1 MALAIPP
8 TPTTDDSDRAHMA
21 RAIRLA
27 ERGRYTTDPNPRVG
41 CVLVRDGQIV
51 GEGWHRRAG
60 EPHAEPLA
68 LAQAG
73 ERARGATVYVTL
85 EPCSHHGR
93 TPPCAEAL
101 IAARV
106 ARVVCAMV
114 DPNPSVAGRGI
125 EWLRQ
130 AGIAVEVGCLE
141 SEARALNPGFVKRHE
156 QGRPYVRCKLAA
168 SLDGRTALATGES
181 KWITSEAARR
191 DVQRWRAASSA
202 IVTGLGT
209 VLGDDPSLNVR
220 LSAAELPGMD
230 PDEPVR
236 QPWRV
241 VVDSYWRTPPDARL
255 LQRPGRTL
263 IAGIGSRDT
272 AAAAALEM
280 AGAELIRLPE
290 SAGRVD
296 LTALMAELARLG
308 VNDVLL
314 EAGSTLSGAAVRAG
328 LVDEILLYQAPC
340 LMGQAAKGLFD
351 LPGIDTMAD
360 RVTLEI
366 LELRRVGVDLRL
378 RARPNL

>member
-1 MALAIPP
+1 MVSPRP
-8 TPTTDDSDRAHMA
+8 VSDGDGRDRLHMA

-41 CVLVRDGQIV
+41 CVLVRDGQVV

-68 LAQAG
+68 LAAAG
-73 ERARGATVYVTL
+73 EHALGATVYVTL

-101 IAARV
+101 VEAGV
-106 ARVVCAMV
+106 TRVVCAMV
-114 DPNPSVAGRGI
+114 DPNPRVAGRGI
-125 EWLRQ
+125 ERLRQ
-130 AGIAVEVGCLE
+130 AGIVVEVGCLE
-141 SEARALNPGFVKRHE
+141 SEARALNPGFIKRHE
-156 QGRPYVRCKLAA
+156 QGRPYVRCKLGA

-181 KWITSEAARR
+181 KWITAEAARR
-191 DVQRWRAASSA
+191 DVQRWRARSSA

-220 LSAAELPGMD
+220 LTAVELPGMAA
-230 PDEPVR
+230 DEPVR
-236 QPWRV
+236 QPWRI
-241 VVDSYWRTPPDARL
+241 VVDSYWRTPPESRML
-255 LQRPGRTL
+255 GLPGRTL
-263 IAGIGSRDT
+263 IAGIGPINET
-272 AAAAALEM
+272 ATALEA

-290 SAGRVD
+290 LGGRVD
-296 LTALMAELARLG
+296 LAALMAELARREI
-308 VNDVLL
+308 NEVLL

-360 RVTLEI
+360 RVALEI
-366 LELRRVGVDLRL
+366 LEVRRIGVDLRI

>member
-1 MALAIPP
+1 
-8 TPTTDDSDRAHMA
+8 MA
-21 RAIRLA
+21 RAIQLA
-27 ERGRYTTDPNPRVG
+27 ALGRYTTDPNPRVG
-41 CVLVRDGQIV
+41 CVLVRDGQVV

-68 LAQAG
+68 LAAAG

-85 EPCSHHGR
+85 EPCAHQGR

-101 IAARV
+101 IAAGV
-106 ARVVCAMV
+106 ARVLCAMV
-114 DPNPSVAGRGI
+114 DPNPRVAGRGI
-125 EWLRQ
+125 ERLRQ

-141 SEARALNPGFVKRHE
+141 SEARTLNPGFIKRHE

-181 KWITSEAARR
+181 QWITAEAARH

-220 LSAAELPGMD
+220 LTAAELPGLD
-230 PDEPVR
+230 PDDPVR
-236 QPWRV
+236 QPWRI
-241 VVDSYWRTPPDARL
+241 VVDSYWRTPPQARL
-255 LQRPGRTL
+255 LSLPGRTL
-263 IAGIGSRDT
+263 IAGIGPKN
-272 AAAAALEM
+272 AAAAALEA
-280 AGAELIRLPE
+280 AGAELIQLPE
-290 SAGRVD
+290 RAGRVD
-296 LTALMAELARLG
+296 LVAFMAELARRE
-308 VNDVLL
+308 VNEVLL
-314 EAGSTLSGAAVRAG
+314 EAGSTLSGAVVHAG

-360 RVTLEI
+360 RVALEI
-366 LELRRVGVDLRL
+366 LDVRRIGRDLRI
-378 RARPNL
+378 RARPDL

>member
-1 MALAIPP
+1 MS
-8 TPTTDDSDRAHMA
+8 TPRPVSITDGHDRLHMA
-21 RAIRLA
+21 RAIQLA
-27 ERGRYTTDPNPRVG
+27 ERGRYTTAPNPCVG
-41 CVLVRDGQIV
+41 CVLVRDAQIV

-60 EPHAEPLA
+60 APHAEPLA
-68 LAQAG
+68 LAVAG

-101 IAARV
+101 VAAGV

-114 DPNPSVAGRGI
+114 DPNPRVAGRGI
-125 EWLRQ
+125 ERLRQ
-130 AGIAVEVGCLE
+130 AGIAVDVGCLE
-141 SEARALNPGFVKRHE
+141 SEARALNPGFVKRYE
-156 QGRPYVRCKLAA
+156 QGQPYVRCKLAA

-181 KWITSEAARR
+181 QWITAAAARR

-202 IVTGLGT
+202 ILTGLGT
-209 VLGDDPSLNVR
+209 VLGDDPNLNVR
-220 LSAAELPGMD
+220 LTAAELPGMD
-230 PDEPVR
+230 PDAQVR
-236 QPWRV
+236 QPWRI
-241 VVDSYWRTPPDARL
+241 VVDSYWRMPSKARML
-255 LQRPGRTL
+255 GLPGRTL
-263 IAGIGSRDT
+263 IAGIGPKNE
-272 AAAAALEM
+272 AAAALEA

-290 SAGRVD
+290 HSGRVD
-296 LTALMAELARLG
+296 LVALMAELARRE

-360 RVTLEI
+360 RVALEI
-366 LELRRVGVDLRL
+366 LDVRRIGRDLRI
-378 RARPNL
+378 RARPDL

>member
-1 MALAIPP
+1 MSLSHSITAGDG
-8 TPTTDDSDRAHMA
+8 TDRFHMA
-21 RAIRLA
+21 RAIQLA

-41 CVLVRDGQIV
+41 CVLVRDGQVV
-51 GEGWHRRAG
+51 GESWHRRAG

-68 LAQAG
+68 LADAG

-101 IAARV
+101 IAAGV

-114 DPNPSVAGRGI
+114 DPNPRVAGRGV
-125 EWLRQ
+125 ERLRQ
-130 AGIAVEVGCLE
+130 AGITVEVGCLE

-181 KWITSEAARR
+181 KWITAEAARR

-220 LSAAELPGMD
+220 LTAADLPGMAA
-230 PDEPVR
+230 DEPVR

-241 VVDSYWRTPPDARL
+241 VVDSYWRTPPAARML
-255 LQRPGRTL
+255 GLPGRTL
-263 IAGIGSRDT
+263 IAGIGPSDT
-272 AAAAALEM
+272 AAAALE
-280 AGAELIRLPE
+280 AVGAELMRLPE
-290 SAGRVD
+290 HSGRVD
-296 LTALMAELARLG
+296 LAALMAELARRE
-308 VNDVLL
+308 VNEVLL
-314 EAGSTLSGAAVRAG
+314 EAGSTLSGAAVHAG

-351 LPGIDTMAD
+351 LPGIDTMLD
-360 RVTLEI
+360 RVGLEI
-366 LELRRVGVDLRL
+366 LDVRRIGRDLRI
-378 RARPNL
+378 RARPDL

>member
-1 MALAIPP
+1 
-8 TPTTDDSDRAHMA
+8 MA
-21 RAIRLA
+21 RAIQLA

-41 CVLVRDGQIV
+41 CVLVRDGQVV
-51 GEGWHRRAG
+51 GESWHRRAG

-68 LAQAG
+68 LADAG

-101 IAARV
+101 IAAGV

-114 DPNPSVAGRGI
+114 DPNPRVAGRGV
-125 EWLRQ
+125 ERLRQ
-130 AGIAVEVGCLE
+130 AGITVEVGCLE

-181 KWITSEAARR
+181 QWITAEAARR

-220 LSAAELPGMD
+220 LTAADLPGMAA
-230 PDEPVR
+230 DEPVR

-241 VVDSYWRTPPDARL
+241 VVDSYWRTPPAARML
-255 LQRPGRTL
+255 GLPGRTL
-263 IAGIGSRDT
+263 IAGIGPSDT
-272 AAAAALEM
+272 AAAALE
-280 AGAELIRLPE
+280 AVGAELMRLPE
-290 SAGRVD
+290 HSGRVD
-296 LTALMAELARLG
+296 LAALMAELARRE
-308 VNDVLL
+308 VNEVLL
-314 EAGSTLSGAAVRAG
+314 EAGSTLSGAAVHAG

-351 LPGIDTMAD
+351 LPGIDTMLD
-360 RVTLEI
+360 RVGLEI
-366 LELRRVGVDLRL
+366 LDVRRIGRDLRI
-378 RARPNL
+378 RARPDL

>member
-1 MALAIPP
+1 MALSRPVTA
-8 TPTTDDSDRAHMA
+8 DDGADRLHMA
-21 RAIRLA
+21 HAIRLA

-41 CVLVRDGQIV
+41 CVLVRDGQVV

-101 IAARV
+101 IAAGV
-106 ARVVCAMV
+106 VRVVCAMV
-114 DPNPSVAGRGI
+114 DPNPRVAGRGI
-125 EWLRQ
+125 ERLRQ

-141 SEARALNPGFVKRHE
+141 SEARALNPGFIKRHE

-181 KWITSEAARR
+181 HWITAEAARR
-191 DVQRWRAASSA
+191 DVQRWRAASSV

-220 LSAAELPGMD
+220 LTAAELPGME
-230 PDEPVR
+230 PDAPVR
-236 QPWRV
+236 QPCRV
-241 VVDSYWRTPPDARL
+241 VVDSYWRLPPTARL
-255 LQRPGRTL
+255 LGLPGRTFV
-263 IAGIGSRDT
+263 AGIGPKN
-272 AAAAALEM
+272 AAALALES
-280 AGAELIRLPE
+280 AGAELICVPE
-290 SAGRVD
+290 QGGRVD
-296 LTALMAELARLG
+296 LTALMAELARREFNE
-308 VNDVLL
+308 VFL
-314 EAGSTLSGAAVRAG
+314 EAGSTLAGAAVRAG
-328 LVDEILLYQAPC
+328 LVDEILLYLAPC

-351 LPGIDTMAD
+351 LPGIDTMAE
-360 RVTLEI
+360 RVALEI
-366 LELRRVGVDLRL
+366 LEVRRVGVDLRL
-378 RARPNL
+378 RALPTLR

>member
-1 MALAIPP
+1 MIRPYPVA
-8 TPTTDDSDRAHMA
+8 DGDGCDRLHMA

-27 ERGRYTTDPNPRVG
+27 ERGCYTTDPNPRVG
-41 CVLVRDGQIV
+41 CVLTLDGQVV

-85 EPCSHHGR
+85 EPCSHQGR

-101 IAARV
+101 IAAGV
-106 ARVVCAMV
+106 TRVVCAMV
-114 DPNPSVAGRGI
+114 DPNPRVAGRGI
-125 EWLRQ
+125 ERLRQ

-141 SEARALNPGFVKRHE
+141 SEARALNPGFVKRHA

-191 DVQRWRAASSA
+191 DVQRWRARSSA

-220 LSAAELPGMD
+220 LTAAELPGME
-230 PDEPVR
+230 PDAPVR

-241 VVDSYWRTPPDARL
+241 VVDSYWRTPPRARL
-255 LQRPGRTL
+255 LGLPGRTL
-263 IAGIGSRDT
+263 IAGMGPRDP
-272 AAAAALEM
+272 AAAALEA

-290 SAGRVD
+290 QAGRVD
-296 LTALMAELARLG
+296 LASLMAELARRE
-308 VNDVLL
+308 VNEVLL

-340 LMGQAAKGLFD
+340 LMGQAARGLFD
-351 LPGIDTMAD
+351 LPGIDTMLD
-360 RVTLEI
+360 RVGLEI
-366 LELRRVGVDLRL
+366 LEVRSIGRDLRI
-378 RARPNL
+378 RARPDL

>member
-1 MALAIPP
+1 MALSRPA
-8 TPTTDDSDRAHMA
+8 TAGDAADRLHMA
-21 RAIRLA
+21 RAIGLA

-41 CVLVRDGQIV
+41 CVLVRDGQVV

-73 ERARGATVYVTL
+73 ERARDATVYVTL

-101 IAARV
+101 IAAGV

-114 DPNPSVAGRGI
+114 DPNPRVAGRGV
-125 EWLRQ
+125 ERLRQ
-130 AGIAVEVGCLE
+130 AGISVEIGCLE

-191 DVQRWRAASSA
+191 DVQRWRAGSSA

-220 LSAAELPGMD
+220 LTAAELSGMAAD
-230 PDEPVR
+230 DPVR
-236 QPWRV
+236 QPCRV
-241 VVDSYWRTPPDARL
+241 VVDSYWRTPPSARL
-255 LQRPGRTL
+255 LGLPGRTL
-263 IAGIGSRDT
+263 IAGIGPHDT
-272 AAAAALEM
+272 AAAALEA

-290 SAGRVD
+290 QAGRVD
-296 LTALMAELARLG
+296 LAALMAELAQRE
-308 VNDVLL
+308 VNEVLL

-351 LPGIDTMAD
+351 LPGIDTMLD
-360 RVTLEI
+360 RVGLEI
-366 LELRRVGVDLRL
+366 LEVRSIGRDLRI
-378 RARPNL
+378 RARPDL

>member
-1 MALAIPP
+1 MALSRPA
-8 TPTTDDSDRAHMA
+8 TAGDGDDRLHMA
-21 RAIRLA
+21 RAIGLA

-41 CVLVRDGQIV
+41 CVLVRDGQVV

-73 ERARGATVYVTL
+73 ERARDATVYVTL

-101 IAARV
+101 IAAGV

-114 DPNPSVAGRGI
+114 DPNPRVAGRGV
-125 EWLRQ
+125 ERLRQ
-130 AGIAVEVGCLE
+130 AGISVDVGCLE
-141 SEARALNPGFVKRHE
+141 SEARALNPGFVKRYE

-191 DVQRWRAASSA
+191 DVQRWRAGSSA

-220 LSAAELPGMD
+220 LTAAELSGMAAD
-230 PDEPVR
+230 DPVR
-236 QPWRV
+236 QPCRV
-241 VVDSYWRTPPDARL
+241 VVDSHWRTPPTARL
-255 LQRPGRTL
+255 LGLPGRTL
-263 IAGIGSRDT
+263 IVGIGPRDT
-272 AAAAALEM
+272 AAAALEA

-290 SAGRVD
+290 QAGRVD
-296 LTALMAELARLG
+296 LAALMAELARRE
-308 VNDVLL
+308 VNEVLL

-351 LPGIDTMAD
+351 LPGIDTMLD
-360 RVTLEI
+360 RVGLEI
-366 LELRRVGVDLRL
+366 LEVRSIGRDLRI
-378 RARPNL
+378 RARPDL